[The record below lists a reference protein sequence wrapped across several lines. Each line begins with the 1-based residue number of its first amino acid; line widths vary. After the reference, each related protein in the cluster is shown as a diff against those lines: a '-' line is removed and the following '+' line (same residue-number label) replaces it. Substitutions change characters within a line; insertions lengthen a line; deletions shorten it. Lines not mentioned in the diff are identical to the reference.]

1 VLVDQRLHHVGKMRV
16 AIKGRDLQVVPG
28 RHVGEAALS
37 ITADTQA
44 WLRVQNRDLDL
55 AEAIDA
61 GLVSHSDEKL
71 FAAYMRCFPL

>member
-1 VLVDQRLHHVGKMRV
+1 MLSAILAVGCWWWFRRAWEREPRRLRV
-16 AIKGRDLQVVPG
+16 AVLALAMRYTSLGRRIRAV
-28 RHVGEAALS
+28 
-37 ITADTQA
+37 
-44 WLRVQNRDLDL
+44 VQNRDLDL